1 MLKSIMIVGLGGF
14 IGTVLRFF
22 VSSTDKYK
30 DALLYEH
37 LVFKAKEFG
46 LTGASV
52 FKGVLGF
59 GASSRVLSQK
69 FWEISEKLPV
79 VVEIIDTEDRILSF
93 YESIKP
99 DLETMRYGC
108 LVLLE
113 EASVLLSKPG
123 RKH

>member
-1 MLKSIMIVGLGGF
+1 MEHHSPALI
-14 IGTVLRFF
+14 LRIF

-30 DALLYEH
+30 DGLLYEH
-37 LVFKAKEFG
+37 LVFKAKEYG

-79 VVEIIDTEDRILSF
+79 VVEIIDTEEQVLSF

-99 DLETMRYGC
+99 DLESMRYGC
-108 LVLLE
+108 LVLIE
-113 EASVLLSKPG
+113 EARVLLSKPG
-123 RKH
+123 RKL

>member
-1 MLKSIMIVGLGGF
+1 MENNSSSLI
-14 IGTVLRFF
+14 LRIF

-30 DALLYEH
+30 DGLLYEH

-59 GASSRVLSQK
+59 GASSRLLSQK

-79 VVEIIDTEDRILSF
+79 VVEIIDTEDQILSF

-99 DLETMRYGC
+99 DLESMRYGC
-108 LVLLE
+108 LVLLQ
-113 EASVLLSKPG
+113 EARVLLSKPG
-123 RKH
+123 HKH

>member
-1 MLKSIMIVGLGGF
+1 MEHHSPALI
-14 IGTVLRFF
+14 LRIF

-30 DALLYEH
+30 DGLLYEH
-37 LVFKAKEFG
+37 LVFKAKEYG

-79 VVEIIDTEDRILSF
+79 VVEIIDTEEQVLSF

-99 DLETMRYGC
+99 DLESMRYGC
-108 LVLLE
+108 LVLTA
-113 EASVLLSKPG
+113 EAKVLLSKPG